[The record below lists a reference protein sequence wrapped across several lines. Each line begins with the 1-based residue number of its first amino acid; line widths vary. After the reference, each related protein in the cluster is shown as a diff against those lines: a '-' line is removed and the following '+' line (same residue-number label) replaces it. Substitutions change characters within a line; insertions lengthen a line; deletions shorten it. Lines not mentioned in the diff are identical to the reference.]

1 VGVQNTRTNAEAP
14 ESTPCPTLTTHP
26 ASLKALPLVLDT
38 YEPLYV
44 CVGYSGWGYKIL
56 VLMLTYEEGRA
67 FGLSLPSL
75 SLESVEPRHNGTY
88 NT

>member
-1 VGVQNTRTNAEAP
+1 MGPTGDLHRKEKTGRIGSVGIP
-14 ESTPCPTLTTHP
+14 
-26 ASLKALPLVLDT
+26 
-38 YEPLYV
+38 
-44 CVGYSGWGYKIL
+44 GWGYKIL